1 MPFASKI
8 SCHIRAETTVGIA
21 HGIRIEARTRPV
33 ARIALAMISAMAT
46 PSTVSM
52 LTPTTV
58 NRVVFQN
65 AFQKPAPAPAPV
77 TASM

>member
-1 MPFASKI
+1 
-8 SCHIRAETTVGIA
+8 
-21 HGIRIEARTRPV
+21 
-33 ARIALAMISAMAT
+33 MISAMAT